1 MDRCSCCSKE
11 LVPGKYIILGN
22 GVLLCDSCMD
32 VVVKSKKMVDRGRR
46 ESAVHNTSILKPTE
60 LKKIW
65 DEYVIGQE
73 LAKKILSVAVYNH
86 YKRLDLEDES
96 IKKSNVLL
104 IGPTGS
110 GKTYMVQVMAK
121 ALDVPLVIADAT
133 TLTEA
138 GYIGDDVE
146 VVLEKLLMESEG
158 DVERA
163 QRGIVFIDEIDKL
176 SSVHSD
182 TEKKVGGKG
191 VQQSLLKLL
200 EGTKMEVSY
209 NKNSFDKE
217 SKVTI
222 DTSQILF
229 ICGGAFPE
237 LEEII
242 KRRLKKKS
250 CIGYCVEKENT
261 DEGADDNILL
271 QVKVEDLREF
281 GMIPEFLG
289 RLPVIA
295 PLENISIESLKK
307 ILSEPKDCL
316 LEQYQ
321 KLFRYDGIEIN
332 FEDEALM
339 EIAKKAYEQ
348 KTGARSLRSIM
359 ENLLLDVMFEAPD
372 MNNVDEILI
381 GKEFVKGTG
390 TIQKKYGMERMSA
403 RCGK

>member
-11 LVPGKYIILGN
+11 LMPRKYIILGK
-22 GVLLCDSCMD
+22 GVVLCDSCMD
-32 VVVKSKKMVDRGRR
+32 VVVKSKEIINKD
-46 ESAVHNTSILKPTE
+46 EDTVHDTKILKPSE

-65 DEYVIGQE
+65 DEYVIGQQR
-73 LAKKILSVAVYNH
+73 AKKILSVAVYNH
-86 YKRLDLEDES
+86 YKRLELRDSS

-104 IGPTGS
+104 VGPTGS
-110 GKTYMVQVMAK
+110 GKTYLVQVMAK

-146 VVLEKLLMESEG
+146 VVLEKLLMESDG

-163 QRGIVFIDEIDKL
+163 QRGIVFIDEIDKI
-176 SSVHSD
+176 SSVCSD

-200 EGTKMEVSY
+200 EGTKVDVAF
-209 NKNSFDKE
+209 NKNSFEKE

-237 LEEII
+237 IEEII
-242 KRRLKKKS
+242 KRRIKKSS
-250 CIGYCVEKENT
+250 CIGYCINEEPLE
-261 DEGADDNILL
+261 EGIEDNILL
-271 QVKVEDLREF
+271 QVTVEDLREF

-289 RLPVIA
+289 RLPVMA
-295 PLENISIESLKK
+295 PLESISVESLKR

-316 LEQYQ
+316 VDQYK
-321 KLFRYDGIEIN
+321 KLFEYDGINIR
-332 FEDEALM
+332 FEEDALT

-348 KTGARSLRSIM
+348 NTGARSLRSVM
-359 ENLLLDVMFEAPD
+359 EDILLDVMFEAPD
-372 MNNVDEILI
+372 MEDVDEFVVE
-381 GKEFVKGTG
+381 KEFVKGTKC
-390 TIQKKYGMERMSA
+390 IHKKCRADKKLACAS
-403 RCGK
+403 K